1 MAIKPCA
8 PKMSCTSR
16 ANRARPKICLK
27 FRRKK
32 EVVLLGEL
40 SGAFFG
46 DFFGDFI
53 KLVLPVR
60 NQHFRGLQVE
70 LRSRCSFRLPIVK
83 QFPASPLRYKRA
95 SMARYRKGAAAP
107 TNRRQSRSLVRRCG
121 QDLRQAAQEKF

>member
-32 EVVLLGEL
+32 EEI

-53 KLVLPVR
+53 KLVLPVW

-70 LRSRCSFRLPIVK
+70 LRSRCSFHLPIVK

-95 SMARYRKGAAAP
+95 STARCRKDASAP
-107 TNRRQSRSLVRRCG
+107 TNRRRNRSLVRRCG